1 MGLDR
6 PDVACKN
13 CLTHG
18 ENMDY
23 SNILVPVDGSEDAK
37 SACQVAAQ
45 LTGAIP
51 GKETIHL
58 LYCVESI
65 PSLIGGEQRA
75 MLMQKHEEEGM
86 KIFSDVSSLFD
97 EINITIKTY
106 VKYGS
111 IAESIVRTASEL
123 GCTMIIMGT
132 RGKSELKSIV
142 IGSVSHDVLRNASMP
157 VLLVNKKHM
166 ITDN

>member
-1 MGLDR
+1 
-6 PDVACKN
+6 
-13 CLTHG
+13 
-18 ENMDY
+18 MDF

-58 LYCVESI
+58 LYCVDPI
-65 PSLIGGEQRA
+65 PSLIGGDQRA
-75 MLMQKHEEEGM
+75 MLMQTHEDEAM
-86 KIFSDVSSLFD
+86 KIFSDATSLFN
-97 EINITIKTY
+97 ETNINIKTY
-106 VKYGS
+106 IKYGP
-111 IAESIVRTASEL
+111 IAESIVYTASEL

-132 RGKSELKSIV
+132 RGQSELKSIV

-166 ITDN
+166 IINN